1 MSSLWRFN
9 QEANCKTWPNF
20 GDVPGQNLDLCS
32 SFALLHLFY
41 SNHNLISLR
50 LGTLLCY
57 NVEFNCS
64 CSVTLC
70 SALGRGN
77 EVEWIILL
85 MSRHS
90 GKVLVDAHN
99 RFIYCQ
105 KFISFWGSS
114 GKFIDHQYSVYFV
127 KHHMTGTLWLGPF
140 KNRTGAR
147 GGGTAS

>member
-20 GDVPGQNLDLCS
+20 GDVPGQNFQL
-32 SFALLHLFY
+32 ALLHLFY
-41 SNHNLISLR
+41 SIHNLIL
-50 LGTLLCY
+50 LKTLLCY

-70 SALGRGN
+70 YALGRGN
-77 EVEWIILL
+77 EVEWSILL

-99 RFIYCQ
+99 RFIYWVRSLSLSEVVQ
-105 KFISFWGSS
+105 VSS
-114 GKFIDHQYSVYFV
+114 LITNTVCTV
-127 KHHMTGTLWLGPF
+127 
-140 KNRTGAR
+140 
-147 GGGTAS
+147 